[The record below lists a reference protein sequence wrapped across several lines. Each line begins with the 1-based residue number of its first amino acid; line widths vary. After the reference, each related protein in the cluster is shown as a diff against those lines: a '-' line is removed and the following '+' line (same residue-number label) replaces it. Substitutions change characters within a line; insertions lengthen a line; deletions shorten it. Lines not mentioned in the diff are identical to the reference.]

1 MSTII
6 PQQNLDLFS
15 KALNSSIEDSVKK
28 DGPINVRSVII
39 GTFNGYLY
47 LCKEQNIPEEK
58 YLLIKNALQEIA
70 EWYTNDVN
78 VEDFSKLKKTST
90 RKMLELTNDKIF
102 C

>member
-1 MSTII
+1 MNTII
-6 PQQNLDLFS
+6 PQKNLDAFVE
-15 KALNSSIEDSVKK
+15 ALNSSIKNSVKK

-47 LCKEQNIPEEK
+47 LCKEQKIPQEK
-58 YLLIKNALQEIA
+58 YLLIKNALQEIT

-78 VEDFSKLKKTST
+78 VEDFSFLKKNST
-90 RKMLELTNDKIF
+90 RKLLELTDDKIF